1 MVNIVAIVVI
11 NPNSTLTFNSFDSW
25 WQTVINT
32 SSHQKRIARLN
43 IKARRDRLAIKLS
56 NKYDIPIQRMKN
68 VGFLFSST
76 KQVKE
81 AMLDYENRSL
91 LCDPDTS
98 IILHLRFENNIIGTI
113 TIAHNLDRFKVF
125 PSSTAVTSQDH
136 LENVNER
143 EN

>member
-25 WQTVINT
+25 WQHVINT
-32 SSHQKRIARLN
+32 SSPQKRIDRLN
-43 IKARRDRLAIKLS
+43 IKSRRDRLAIKLS
-56 NKYDIPIQRMKN
+56 NKYDVPIQRMKN

-91 LCDPDTS
+91 LCDPSTS

-113 TIAHNLDRFKVF
+113 TIAHNTDSFKVF
-125 PSSTAVTSQDH
+125 PSSTIITPQDH
-136 LENVNER
+136 LESVDVR